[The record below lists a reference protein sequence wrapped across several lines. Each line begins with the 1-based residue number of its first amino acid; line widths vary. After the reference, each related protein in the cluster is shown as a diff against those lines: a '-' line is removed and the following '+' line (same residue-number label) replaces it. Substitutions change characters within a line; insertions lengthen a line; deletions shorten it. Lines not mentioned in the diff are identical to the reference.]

1 MIKLENPLNFVLYK
15 DLTEKG
21 KRSIV
26 ETEQ

>member
-1 MIKLENPLNFVLYK
+1 MIKLENSLNFVLCK

-21 KRSIV
+21 KRNIV